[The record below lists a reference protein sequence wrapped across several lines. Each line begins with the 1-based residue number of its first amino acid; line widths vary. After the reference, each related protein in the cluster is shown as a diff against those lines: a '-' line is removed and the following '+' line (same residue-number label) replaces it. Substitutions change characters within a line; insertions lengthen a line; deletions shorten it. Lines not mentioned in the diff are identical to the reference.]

1 MFDLLKNLSADKIF
15 TPTGQPLSEAFG
27 IRPDATIAEIAKPD
41 LKFAD
46 IAVPFTPGLD
56 VSIRP
61 GLIDPGR
68 IDPGDVRKPPVDPTT
83 PALSW
88 PSVGI
93 PADVRPGDLIQA
105 AAWNA
110 LLAWVRALYANA
122 GKAAPAQPAAP
133 TTPTAPGGGIGTHP
147 LPIDPGTITPLQP
160 IPLPTIPH
168 FPFPVERPP
177 IETLLGHPEIMKT
190 IIANPSILDMIVK
203 SPQIGETL
211 VAHPEILTSIVST
224 PVSQPVFIQP

>member
-46 IAVPFTPGLD
+46 IAVPFRPGLD

-133 TTPTAPGGGIGTHP
+133 TTRSPRSSRFRCQRFRTSRSRWSGRRSRRCSA
-147 LPIDPGTITPLQP
+147 TP
-160 IPLPTIPH
+160 
-168 FPFPVERPP
+168 R
-177 IETLLGHPEIMKT
+177 
-190 IIANPSILDMIVK
+190 S
-203 SPQIGETL
+203 
-211 VAHPEILTSIVST
+211 
-224 PVSQPVFIQP
+224 